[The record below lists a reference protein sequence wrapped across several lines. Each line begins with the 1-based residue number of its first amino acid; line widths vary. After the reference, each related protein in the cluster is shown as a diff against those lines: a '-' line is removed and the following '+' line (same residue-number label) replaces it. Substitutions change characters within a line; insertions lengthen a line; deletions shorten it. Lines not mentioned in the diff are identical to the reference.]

1 MPITLTRAKID
12 EIFDDSAELEILL
25 LPSYN
30 TIDIL
35 LLVNVF

>member
-12 EIFDDSAELEILL
+12 EIFYESAELEILL

-30 TIDIL
+30 TISIH
-35 LLVNVF
+35 LLVNIF